1 MFGLLEAVYVFFIVG
16 ATIAAVG
23 LRDAGHARFWGAAA
37 VIALSECVVVAKVG
51 HESRGVAMAL
61 GIPFV
66 SIPILVSFWI
76 ARLGRKRSP
85 VAIGFLAG
93 IGNLTALVLE
103 SVLFISSGLV
113 R

>member
-51 HESRGVAMAL
+51 
-61 GIPFV
+61 
-66 SIPILVSFWI
+66 
-76 ARLGRKRSP
+76 
-85 VAIGFLAG
+85 
-93 IGNLTALVLE
+93 
-103 SVLFISSGLV
+103 
-113 R
+113 